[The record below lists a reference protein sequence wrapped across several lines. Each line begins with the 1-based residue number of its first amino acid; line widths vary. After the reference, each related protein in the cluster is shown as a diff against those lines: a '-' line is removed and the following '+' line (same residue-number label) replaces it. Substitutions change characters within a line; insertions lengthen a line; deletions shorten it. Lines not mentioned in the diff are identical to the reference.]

1 MEKKSLIIMFS
12 SLVLAF
18 CVGALLY
25 YIKIP
30 IVLDSLSF
38 GGSLFL
44 RALKMMVI
52 PLVAVSVIRGV
63 MRSGNPANLKS
74 LGGKTALWY
83 GMTSL
88 FSILVGLVVFNIIQP
103 GLSDGKSV
111 GEKLGLKPLSDS
123 LTARIDGKG
132 MGDIAEVF
140 LRLFPTNPFKAMAH
154 NDMLGVITFC
164 LLLGVAILLIEKED
178 GPITRL
184 MVSFEKVILMMTD
197 WVLKF
202 LPIGVFCLV
211 ASATAKSGFES
222 FSSLMA
228 FFFCVLI
235 ALALH
240 TFGVLSLLLVFF
252 AKANPIKHF
261 KEMAPAML
269 TAFGTSSSA
278 ATLPTTMKCAK
289 NAGIPDKVSGF
300 TLPLG
305 ATVNM
310 DGTALYECVAALF
323 IAQAYGLDLSIGVQF
338 TIVLTAL
345 LTSIGVAGIPSA
357 SLVAIVIILAAV
369 GLPAEGLGLILI
381 TDRVLDMF
389 RTAVNVTSD
398 TVAARALGFYESKK
412 A

>member
-18 CVGALLY
+18 VTGAILY
-25 YIKIP
+25 YIKVP
-30 IVLDSLSF
+30 IILDSLSF

-52 PLVAVSVIRGV
+52 PLVLVSVIRGV

-83 GMTSL
+83 SMTSL
-88 FSILVGLVVFNIIQP
+88 LSILVGLVVFNIIQP

-111 GEKLGLKPLSDS
+111 GEKLGLQPLGDS
-123 LTARIDGKG
+123 LSARIDGKG

-140 LRLFPTNPFKAMAH
+140 LRLFPTNPFNAMAN
-154 NDMLGVITFC
+154 NDMLGIITFS
-164 LLLGVAILLIEKED
+164 LLLGVAILLIEKSD

-184 MVSFEKVILMMTD
+184 MESLEKVILLMTD

-228 FFFCVLI
+228 FFLCVIL
-235 ALALH
+235 ALGLH

-252 AKANPIKHF
+252 AKVNPIQHF
-261 KEMAPAML
+261 KQMAPAML
-269 TAFGTSSSA
+269 TA
-278 ATLPTTMKCAK
+278 
-289 NAGIPDKVSGF
+289 
-300 TLPLG
+300 
-305 ATVNM
+305 
-310 DGTALYECVAALF
+310 
-323 IAQAYGLDLSIGVQF
+323 LS
-338 TIVLTAL
+338 
-345 LTSIGVAGIPSA
+345 
-357 SLVAIVIILAAV
+357 
-369 GLPAEGLGLILI
+369 LIHI
-381 TDRVLDMF
+381 
-389 RTAVNVTSD
+389 
-398 TVAARALGFYESKK
+398 
-412 A
+412 